1 MWIADGKIMDAEK
14 AFYSKANCNTLIP
27 DEVGLDGGSHCVD
40 HRCEGTDRRSRV
52 HRHPDQRRLRSRL
65 LRPIEQVHDV
75 TRNLVAVLP
84 LQRGET

>member
-40 HRCEGTDRRSRV
+40 HRCEGTDPGTSTSRSTEATESTS
-52 HRHPDQRRLRSRL
+52 P
-65 LRPIEQVHDV
+65 
-75 TRNLVAVLP
+75 TR
-84 LQRGET
+84 T

>member
-40 HRCEGTDRRSRV
+40 HRCEGTDRRS
-52 HRHPDQRRLRSRL
+52 PGTSTSRSTEATESTS
-65 LRPIEQVHDV
+65 P
-75 TRNLVAVLP
+75 TR
-84 LQRGET
+84 T